1 MILLKNLMFEKK
13 KNIHFVGIGGIGM
26 SAIAAIL
33 SEKGFK
39 VSGSDV
45 SNNFII
51 EKLKKK
57 KIKIHLGHSVN
68 NLKDIDI
75 LVHSS
80 AIKKNNV
87 ELQYAK
93 KKKIPIYSRA
103 MILAD
108 VMRLKSSITISGSH
122 GKTTT
127 TSMIATILEAS
138 NYDPT
143 IINGGIINGLD
154 INAKLGKGEWIV
166 AEADESDGS
175 FVFLP

>member
-57 KIKIHLGHSVN
+57 KIKIYLGHSVN

-93 KKKIPIYSRA
+93 KKKYLSTQEP
-103 MILAD
+103 
-108 VMRLKSSITISGSH
+108 
-122 GKTTT
+122 
-127 TSMIATILEAS
+127 
-138 NYDPT
+138 
-143 IINGGIINGLD
+143 
-154 INAKLGKGEWIV
+154 
-166 AEADESDGS
+166 
-175 FVFLP
+175 